1 MKYHIKLQDTNRQS
15 FTTEQVKLNHGLWRG
30 SEQFKKYGKLM
41 KIVDYKPLDFK
52 EVKWE
57 PVDGISTQKA
67 RSSGANEKKEELE
80 ESIRDKWDLECEPLH
95 IIYHNGH
102 LLHGTG
108 KTRKEILQDSYNYT
122 NAPSAIWEPLG
133 IDDDEKIDNIEAFQL
148 LLNGKSKKE
157 VKGFNTAE
165 DFRNLLLNKASRYKQ
180 KCKEQNKEIDDIEL
194 QDVL

>member
-15 FTTEQVKLNHGLWRG
+15 FTIDQVKLNEGVWRG

-67 RSSGANEKKEELE
+67 RSSGANESKEELE

-108 KTRKEILQDSYNYT
+108 KTRKEILQDLMFIECGYVWHFNGFDKSWRTPLMKDTWNKIKDNYE
-122 NAPSAIWEPLG
+122 N
-133 IDDDEKIDNIEAFQL
+133 
-148 LLNGKSKKE
+148 
-157 VKGFNTAE
+157 
-165 DFRNLLLNKASRYKQ
+165 
-180 KCKEQNKEIDDIEL
+180 
-194 QDVL
+194 